1 MTPIFVVSRFATAV
15 LFLVTAAS
23 ARAAGGASLSSQTFA
38 AIDPFVQTD
47 AMHRGVNVVAW
58 APPWEDAARPQF
70 QPKHFALIR
79 DAGFDTVALVLWPF
93 SHMDAS
99 GRLDPAWLERLDL
112 LVQAGLDSGVTVVLS
127 PEDPATNRQK
137 LDAFWRQVAPRYK
150 DAPARLLFQVLDE
163 PEGAA
168 TPEQWNVELRKTL
181 SVIRETNP
189 SRNVLVGSLLING
202 DEDLSTLDLP
212 AGDQHLIA
220 VVHYFL
226 PMEFTHQGASWLEA
240 TKNLSGVSWGSDAD
254 KTQLDKYFGRVKAWS
269 VASRRPVVLGSFGA
283 YDAGEIGSRV
293 KWTSA
298 VARAAE
304 ANGIPW
310 VYWQFDYNFNVYDV
324 PKEAWVQ
331 PILHALIPPKD
342 AGAPQK

>member
-1 MTPIFVVSRFATAV
+1 MTSVFGVPYFATAV

-23 ARAAGGASLSSQTFA
+23 AGAVSLSSQLA
-38 AIDPFVQTD
+38 VDPLVQTGT
-47 AMHRGVNVVAW
+47 MHRGVNVVAW
-58 APPWEDAARPQF
+58 TPPWEDAARPQF

-79 DAGFDTVALVLWPF
+79 DAGFDTVVLVLWPF

-99 GRLDPAWLERLDL
+99 GRLDPAWLERLDK
-112 LVQAGLDSGVTVVLS
+112 LVQAGLDSGATVVLS
-127 PEDPATNRQK
+127 PEDPATSRQK
-137 LDAFWRQVAPRYK
+137 LDAFWRQVAARYK

-163 PEGAA
+163 PEGAS

-189 SRNVLVGSLLING
+189 SRNVMVGSLLING

-212 AGDQHLIA
+212 ADDRHLIVA
-220 VVHYFL
+220 VHFFL
-226 PMEFTHQGASWLEA
+226 PMEFTHQGASWVEA
-240 TKNLSGVSWGSDAD
+240 TKNLSGVTWGFDTD
-254 KTQLDKYFGRVKAWS
+254 KVQVEKHFSTYKAWS
-269 VASRRPVVLGSFGA
+269 AAHHRPVMLGSFGT
-283 YDAGEIGSRV
+283 YDTGDIASRA

-304 ANGIPW
+304 ASGMPW

-324 PKEAWVQ
+324 PKEEWVQ
-331 PILHALIPPKD
+331 PVLKALIPEK
-342 AGAPQK
+342 K